1 MTTPT
6 PAVTVM
12 VVEDDVALRSTL
24 GASLQSHQYAVVLA
38 ASAEEAIVL
47 TEQRAPDLLLLDLT
61 LPGADGLV
69 ALRRLRTFTDAPIVV
84 LTVRDSKEDKIAAL
98 DGGADD
104 YVTKPFDLDEL
115 LARVRAALRRTP
127 DTETRPAVV
136 RVGTLLVDVARG
148 RVTRDGTEV
157 RLTPTEWRFLELLV
171 RSDGGLVTYAQ
182 VAREIPATRGGEL
195 DPATQRVFVG
205 QLRKKLGDDAADP
218 RLIVTHFGM
227 GYRWIA
233 GTDEPSTGDGS
244 DQPRGT
250 SLSS

>member
-1 MTTPT
+1 MTGTTPT
-6 PAVTVM
+6 LATIM
-12 VVEDDVALRSTL
+12 VVEDDVSLRSTL
-24 GASLQSHQYAVVLA
+24 AASLQSHRYAVVQA

-47 TEQRAPDLLLLDLT
+47 TEQRVPDLMLLDLT

-69 ALRRLRTFTDAPIVV
+69 ALRRLRTFTDVPIVV
-84 LTVRDSKEDKIAAL
+84 LTVRDDKADKLAAL

-127 DTETRPAVV
+127 DSDTRPSVV
-136 RVGTLLVDVARG
+136 RVGTLEIDLARS
-148 RVTRDGTEV
+148 RVTRDDAEV

-171 RSDGGLVTYAQ
+171 RTDGGLVTYAQ

-233 GTDEPSTGDGS
+233 GTD
-244 DQPRGT
+244 QPRGT